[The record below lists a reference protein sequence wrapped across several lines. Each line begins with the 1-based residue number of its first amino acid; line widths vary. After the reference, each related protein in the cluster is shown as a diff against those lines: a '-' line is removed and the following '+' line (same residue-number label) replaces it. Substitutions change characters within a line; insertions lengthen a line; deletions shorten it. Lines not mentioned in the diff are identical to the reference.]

1 MMGMIARIMHDEARQ
16 AAAESR
22 RRILAGEA
30 RELEGLAFG
39 VKDVIQ
45 VAGSPTT
52 FGSPAY
58 AGFVP
63 AVTAQAVL
71 NLRDA
76 GAILVAKLATYEFA
90 SGPNS
95 FTRNV
100 WDERRRSGGSS
111 SGSAA
116 AVGGGLLQVALGTDS
131 GGSIRVPAA
140 WCGAVG
146 FKPTRGRVPTS
157 GVPPLSWH
165 LDHTGTLTQTVTTA
179 AAVFGI
185 LAGERSVRALS
196 GDAALRPLGGMR
208 IGVLGGWFQVTEPE
222 VADVTR
228 EAVTALS
235 DLGAELINVDFPLI
249 EQVNPDAVKRVLVEA
264 ESAALHDTDRPGHG
278 HAFMHML
285 EAGTQLRAVDYIHAL
300 RLRSLLAEAT
310 TALFGGLDALV
321 CATSA
326 IVAPFEDQDVVRL
339 GGRMMALADVVARNT
354 SIFNISGHPA
364 VTVPSGL
371 GRETG
376 MPVGLQV
383 IAPHWRDDV
392 CLRIGRAF
400 QAKVGTLG
408 PPGLV

>member
-1 MMGMIARIMHDEARQ
+1 MIPPSVVDDVASLRAYRLDLLPDPVTPVDQAVPPRPMHCRQWQAPAWKATGPPVAEINRVLATLENTGRMMGMIARIMHDEARQ

-116 AVGGGLLQVALGTDS
+116 AVGGGLLQLALGSS
-131 GGSIRVPAA
+131 GR
-140 WCGAVG
+140 
-146 FKPTRGRVPTS
+146 
-157 GVPPLSWH
+157 
-165 LDHTGTLTQTVTTA
+165 
-179 AAVFGI
+179 
-185 LAGERSVRALS
+185 
-196 GDAALRPLGGMR
+196 
-208 IGVLGGWFQVTEPE
+208 
-222 VADVTR
+222 
-228 EAVTALS
+228 
-235 DLGAELINVDFPLI
+235 
-249 EQVNPDAVKRVLVEA
+249 
-264 ESAALHDTDRPGHG
+264 
-278 HAFMHML
+278 
-285 EAGTQLRAVDYIHAL
+285 
-300 RLRSLLAEAT
+300 
-310 TALFGGLDALV
+310 
-321 CATSA
+321 
-326 IVAPFEDQDVVRL
+326 
-339 GGRMMALADVVARNT
+339 
-354 SIFNISGHPA
+354 
-364 VTVPSGL
+364 
-371 GRETG
+371 
-376 MPVGLQV
+376 
-383 IAPHWRDDV
+383 
-392 CLRIGRAF
+392 
-400 QAKVGTLG
+400 
-408 PPGLV
+408 